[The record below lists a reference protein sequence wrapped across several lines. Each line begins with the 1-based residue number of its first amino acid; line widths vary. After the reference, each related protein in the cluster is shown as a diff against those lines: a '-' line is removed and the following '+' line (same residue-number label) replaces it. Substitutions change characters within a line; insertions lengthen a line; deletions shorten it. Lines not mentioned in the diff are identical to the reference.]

1 MKILYAAGN
10 NASAKIQLSR
20 FLTAVQDKPYTI
32 KIAAYKKSSPNVSVD
47 WTLDCLL
54 NIFKPNHI
62 SIENENFEIYYEQ
75 IKSFAPDLIISDL
88 EYFTSY
94 IANTLNITVWQCS
107 ASLTNYAL
115 SRRAKYDLGVFKN
128 HAYTFSRNPLQVQ
141 RLTNIIENADKKL
154 VYSHYGDMEAAP
166 QLKEHCEWVRP
177 YHQIGKISIPC
188 QHNLVGITPASNKR
202 VIDILKKQSD
212 CVLFTESYAEEYAGL
227 QVKDIRN
234 EEEYFCNLHNS
245 KALIC
250 EGQTSFLADAF
261 YNNKPSVIYTNF
273 DDTECILNSIISE
286 KFKLS
291 TSSVEEIKQINKLQ
305 LNEHILYLHEKI
317 ERIL

>member
-20 FLTAVQDKPYTI
+20 FLTAVQDKTYTI
-32 KIAAYKKSSPNVSVD
+32 KIAAYKQSSPNVSID

-75 IKSFAPDLIISDL
+75 IKNFAPDLVISDL

-94 IANTLNITVWQCS
+94 IANILNISIWQCS
-107 ASLTNYAL
+107 SSLTNYAL
-115 SRRAKYDLGVFKN
+115 TKRAKYDLGVFKN

-154 VYSHYGDMEAAP
+154 VYSHYGDMESAP
-166 QLKEHCEWVRP
+166 EIKNYCEWIRP
-177 YHQIGKISIPC
+177 YHQIGKVSIPC
-188 QHNLVGITPASNKR
+188 QHNFVGITPASNKR

-212 CVLFTESYAEEYAGL
+212 CVLFTESYAEEYVGL
-227 QVKDIRN
+227 QVKDIKN

-245 KALIC
+245 KALVC
-250 EGQTSFLADAF
+250 EGQTGFLADAF

-273 DDTECILNSIISE
+273 YDNECILNGIISE
-286 KFKLS
+286 KFNLS
-291 TSSVEEIKQINKLQ
+291 TNSVENIKQVSKPQ
-305 LNEHILYLHEKI
+305 LNENILYLHEQI
-317 ERIL
+317 ERSL